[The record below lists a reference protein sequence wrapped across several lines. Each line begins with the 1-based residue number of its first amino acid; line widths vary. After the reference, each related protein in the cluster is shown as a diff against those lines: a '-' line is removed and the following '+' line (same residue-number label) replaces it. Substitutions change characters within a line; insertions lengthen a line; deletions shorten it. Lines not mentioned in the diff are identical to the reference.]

1 MTLRTADR
9 PTVYILH
16 ENPEWLPPFTRALD
30 EAGVPWVDWELS
42 SGSIDLTQ
50 APPEGIFWSR
60 LSASS
65 PSRGHAHAKEVA
77 RSVLRWVEA
86 AGRRVING
94 SGVIEFEVSKVAQYV
109 ALAAEGFDVPRT
121 VAVFGREE
129 LVERAQT
136 LPAPFITK
144 HNQGGKGLGVR
155 RFDSQE
161 DFAAYATG
169 DDFEEPIDGVTL
181 LQEHLVAAEPFVT
194 RAEFIGGRF
203 VYAVRVDTS
212 GGTFELCPA
221 EACAVPPAGFAPAV
235 CEVPGAE
242 AAQPIELQAPAPLFT
257 ERTEITAAHPLIVRL
272 EAFLAARG
280 IEIAGVEFFETAD
293 GRVVPYD
300 INTNTNYS
308 PDVEAANGY
317 RAANAVSALLA
328 GELAERYAAAAV

>member
-1 MTLRTADR
+1 MGMTLRIADR

-16 ENPEWLPPFTRALD
+16 ENAEWLPPFTRALD
-30 EAGVPWVDWELS
+30 EAGVPWIDWELS

-50 APPEGIFWSR
+50 APPEGVFWSR

-77 RSVLRWVEA
+77 RSVLRWLEA

-94 SGVIEFEVSKVAQYV
+94 SGVVEFEVSKVAQYT

-121 VAVFGREE
+121 IAVFGRDE
-129 LVERAQT
+129 LVERART
-136 LPAPFITK
+136 LPTPFITK
-144 HNQGGKGLGVR
+144 HNQGGKGIGVR
-155 RFDSQE
+155 RFDSQD
-161 DFAAYATG
+161 DFAAYASSDG
-169 DDFEEPIDGVTL
+169 FEEPVDGVTL
-181 LQEHLVAAEPFVT
+181 LQEHLLAAEPFVT

-212 GGTFELCPA
+212 GGSFELCPA
-221 EACAVPPAGFAPAV
+221 EACAVPPTGLSPAV
-235 CEVPGAE
+235 CDVPD
-242 AAQPIELQAPAPLFT
+242 AQGGLPAPAPLFT

-280 IEIAGVEFFETAD
+280 IEIAGVEFFETVD

-300 INTNTNYS
+300 VNTNTNYS
-308 PDVEAANGY
+308 PDVEAANGH
-317 RAANAVSALLA
+317 RAARAISELLA
-328 GELAERYAAAAV
+328 RELTERYAPAAV